1 MKKMLNRVLLATVI
15 LAAPL
20 AAQAEKLAVVDMQA
34 IFEQLPQREEIGKAM
49 KQEFGDRIAKVQ
61 KLQAD
66 IRGLLET
73 QQRDAALMGESQKT
87 ELARKIDAQKSELQL
102 EGKALDEDMRTRQG
116 EEQNKLLVKVQKT
129 INKIAEKENIDI
141 VLQRGAAVYVKPSAD
156 ISGKVIEALS
166 KGK

>member
-1 MKKMLNRVLLATVI
+1 MLNRVLLATVI